1 MKMSKV
7 WVVGLLAGILV
18 FSGSFLCQAA
28 EDKPMSNVQFAS
40 MLADVLGL
48 GMPENAEELSDA
60 ELFEVQ
66 ANMLAERGITL
77 FVDAKPDKQ
86 VTNCDLANVL
96 YDALIGPNDATIKEK
111 FDYLANLGYLAVSP
125 GYKCDVMGSSE
136 ITATLNIPEL
146 SRAVVEG
153 YSPPAVGLLGAAGA
167 GIAPA
172 PHNPESESF
181 VAAATDIIQ

>member
-28 EDKPMSNVQFAS
+28 KDKPMSNAQFAS
-40 MLADVLGL
+40 ILADVVGL
-48 GMPENAEELSDA
+48 EMPENVEELSDA

-77 FVDAKPDKQ
+77 FVDAKPDTF
-86 VTNCDLANVL
+86 VNRCDLANVL
-96 YDALIGPNDATIKEK
+96 YDALIGPNDASIEEK
-111 FDYLANLGYLAVSP
+111 VKYLVDLEYIGA
-125 GYKCDVMGSSE
+125 SSK
-136 ITATLNIPEL
+136 PEL
-146 SRAVVEG
+146 C
-153 YSPPAVGLLGAAGA
+153 PPAVGLLGPVGA

-172 PHNPESESF
+172 PANPESE
-181 VAAATDIIQ
+181 VAATLGP